1 MDRGVLDSYF
11 IALAKIKNDINDGR
25 YMGVVDLQNSMIV
38 ITDSPDTKQWSKL
51 VYNHEHGNIFQTP
64 EMTEVSKRTKNYE
77 PASLSVVKKKR

>member
-25 YMGVVDLQNSMIV
+25 YIGVADLQNFMIE
-38 ITDSPDTKQWSKL
+38 ITDSPDIKQWSDF
-51 VYNHEHGNIFQTP
+51 VYNHEYGNIFQTP

-77 PASLSVVKKKR
+77 PVSLAVVDKKR